1 MRHQM
6 KLIQTTASVKAEP
19 KLSEKAN
26 QKMVIPMKMK
36 KESNKPVSAP
46 TPELK
51 HQQAHA
57 TVHLLGLKKVQGL
70 LETRL
75 SHNPFKQMDEVQL
88 AIDSIDYSIKQI
100 EKQINEANEEWFA
113 SFKL

>member
-6 KLIQTTASVKAEP
+6 KLIQTTASVKAES
-19 KLSEKAN
+19 KLSEKTN
-26 QKMVIPMKMK
+26 LKMVLPIKIK
-36 KESNKPVSAP
+36 KESNKPVPAA

-51 HQQAHA
+51 HQQAYA

-75 SHNPFKQMDEVQL
+75 SHNPFKQMEEVQL

-100 EKQINEANEEWFA
+100 EKKINEADKEWFD